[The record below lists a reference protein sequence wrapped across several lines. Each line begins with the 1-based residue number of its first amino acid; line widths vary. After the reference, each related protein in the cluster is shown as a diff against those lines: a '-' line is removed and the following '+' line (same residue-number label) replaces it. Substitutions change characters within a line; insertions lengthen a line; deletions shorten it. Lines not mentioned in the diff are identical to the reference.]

1 MLFGGFARGE
11 ELIPGICWFDP
22 PPNWERYNEKND
34 PGDNPFSMRSK
45 AVIFQSGTGSIS
57 FSMRLVGASLGE
69 GKVVTIK
76 PISDE
81 ELKQAMA
88 IELIN
93 KRRTNAPTVE
103 ETTLAGQKTF
113 KLHTPLDEHYWVR
126 VRPNRALD
134 IHLHASSEP
143 QLGEVRG
150 WLSSLKIQVSDK
162 PDPRPLAKL
171 VKDEVRIG
179 MDQLEVLRLCG
190 KPLRIGGYLT
200 EKYFIYVEAR
210 PAVNYIT
217 YTKVSD
223 AQRIP
228 ADVTIPELEE
238 KYLPFPKAEAETIL
252 KQNTGDGKLT
262 WALVSNNRWK
272 RSDGVMAALT
282 SKGFTIATSEIWPH
296 LLFEE

>member
-1 MLFGGFARGE
+1 M
-11 ELIPGICWFDP
+11 IQGICWFDTP
-22 PPNWERYNEKND
+22 SRWERINEGND
-34 PGDNPFSMRSK
+34 PGDNPFSMSSK
-45 AVIFQSGTGSIS
+45 AIVFQSGTGADFNSIS
-57 FSMRLVGASLGE
+57 FSIRIVGASLGE

-88 IELIN
+88 VELIN
-93 KRRTNAPTVE
+93 KRGTNTPIVE
-103 ETTLAGQKTF
+103 ETILAGQKTL
-113 KLHTPLDEHYWVR
+113 KLHTPLDEDYWVR
-126 VRPNRALD
+126 VRPNRVLD

-143 QLGEVRG
+143 HLVDVRG

-171 VKDEVRIG
+171 VKDEIRIG
-179 MDQLEVLRLCG
+179 MSQMDVLRLCG
-190 KPLRIGGYLT
+190 KPLQIGGYLT

-210 PAVNYIT
+210 PAVNCVG
-217 YTKVSD
+217 YTKVLD
-223 AQRIP
+223 AQKIP

-252 KQNTGDGKLT
+252 KQNTGDGKFT
-262 WALVSNNRWK
+262 WATVGKNRWK

-282 SKGFTIATSEIWPH
+282 SKNFTIATAEVWPALH
-296 LLFEE
+296 FEE